1 MPYMIVPPALR
12 VTGEVG
18 EVLALLVA
26 LLFHPSGGLEGDLVP
41 KVGVRVGLGVHLVRV
56 LLPGGV
62 KRDWPR

>member
-26 LLFHPSGGLEGDLVP
+26 LLLHPPGGLEGDLVP
-41 KVGVRVGLGVHLVRV
+41 KVGVRVVHLVRV